1 MPVFLLFGLF
11 FYLRTV
17 VLVHVFITV
26 VVVVVVCV
34 CVCLGAQ
41 SLHTPHSRGQLSGV
55 SSLLVPP
62 SHGLWGLDSGCRLV
76 QRALLPI
83 EPFLSP
89 PILSFCFSKT
99 GFLNSYGV

>member
-17 VLVHVFITV
+17 VLVHVFIV
-26 VVVVVVCV
+26 VVVVVRV

-41 SLHTPHSRGQLSGV
+41 SLHTPHPRGQLSGV

-76 QRALLPI
+76 Q
-83 EPFLSP
+83 
-89 PILSFCFSKT
+89 
-99 GFLNSYGV
+99 